1 MSFHL
6 LKHTETEYEEGSA
19 VTEQDIE
26 KIHSDLKPFV
36 WIADGPRKNYDF
48 QPYIVCAD
56 VAGYEFEV
64 GISGLEQSLIFTGL
78 PLEGEEADTPMNI
91 INDKF
96 YVELA
101 PQERKQFL
109 SILQSPY
116 DQRVPLSC
124 GYMLYHGLE
133 RHLLTG
139 DCEGAADIVMWL
151 RGMYGEKKFQT
162 YSANGL
168 MMAALIRNHKKLA
181 ERVYDGMKVDFYHQY
196 SPDLY
201 LLAMYGLDVPM
212 TAKRLMVLFKCY
224 GFEYFES
231 VRLRNLRH
239 FPEVYEPILEEEFRN
254 RFGSDELL
262 LRDLITNEEYLNLPR
277 IPVEVFS
284 AKSFAESAIP
294 IPQMTKSSGIKTL
307 TALIEDCNEITNEAR
322 HKMYEKMGLRP
333 EIRSMMTGSKSH
345 K

>member
-6 LKHTETEYEEGSA
+6 FKQKEIDYNEGS
-19 VTEQDIE
+19 VITEQDIDR
-26 KIHSDLKPFV
+26 IHPDLRPFV
-36 WIADGPRKNYDF
+36 WIADGTKQNFDF

-56 VAGYEFEV
+56 IEGYELEV

-78 PLEGEEADTPMNI
+78 PLEGNEEDTPMNM

-101 PQERKQFL
+101 PQERKAFL

-116 DQRVPLSC
+116 DQRVPLSS
-124 GYMLYHGLE
+124 GYMLLHGLE

-139 DCEGAADIVMWL
+139 DSVAAANVIMWL
-151 RGMYGEKKFQT
+151 RGMYGEKKFQN

-168 MMAALIRNHKKLA
+168 MMAALIRDHKEIA
-181 ERVYDGMKVDFYHQY
+181 ERLYDDLKVDFYYQF

-201 LLAMYGLDVPM
+201 LLAMYALNIPM
-212 TAKRLMVLFKCY
+212 TAKRLMVLYRNY

-239 FPEVYEPILEEEFRN
+239 FPEVYEPIMEKEFQN

-262 LRDLITNEEYLNLPR
+262 LSDLLTKKEYLKLPKVP
-277 IPVEVFS
+277 IEVFS
-284 AKSFAESAIP
+284 AKSIAEPIIS
-294 IPQMTKSSGIKTL
+294 IPQMSKSTVVNSL
-307 TALIEDCNEITNEAR
+307 TALIEDCNEITNQAR
-322 HKMYEKMGLRP
+322 HEMYEKMGLRP
-333 EIRSMMTGSKSH
+333 EIRSMMTGH
-345 K
+345 HH